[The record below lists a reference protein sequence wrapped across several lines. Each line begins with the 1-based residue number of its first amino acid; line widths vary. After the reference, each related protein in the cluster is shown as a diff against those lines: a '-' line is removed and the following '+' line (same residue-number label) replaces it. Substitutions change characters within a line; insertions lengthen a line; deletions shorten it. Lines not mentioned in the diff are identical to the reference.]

1 MNFMLLISWRLQNL
15 LLITPPFYN
24 YSLAFIFDF
33 FGGLFLID
41 LLSHLTE
48 IYMQQKKI
56 VVVGSCNTDMVIKA
70 DRLPIPGETVLGG
83 TFFMNPGGKG
93 ANQAVAAARMGG
105 RVTFISK
112 TGNDVFGKQSVV
124 LYNAEDIKTDY
135 IFSDPSN
142 PSGVALITVDSFGEN
157 CIVVASGANASLCPA
172 DIDKAAPEI
181 ESCDL
186 VLMQL
191 EIPVNTVE
199 YVAEMANRKNIK
211 VILNP
216 APARALS
223 DQLLKNTYIIV
234 PNRSEAEIL
243 SGIKVTDRESARQA
257 ADIISAKGVSIV
269 VITLG
274 SQGALIKDH
283 EEYHFVDAVKVDAL
297 DTTAAGDVFCG
308 TLCVGLSEGRSILDA
323 VKMAAK
329 ASAITVTRMGAQSSI
344 PHRAELQTI

>member
-1 MNFMLLISWRLQNL
+1 
-15 LLITPPFYN
+15 
-24 YSLAFIFDF
+24 
-33 FGGLFLID
+33 
-41 LLSHLTE
+41 
-48 IYMQQKKI
+48 MQRKKL

-93 ANQAVAAARMGG
+93 ANQAVAASRMGG
-105 RVTFISK
+105 NVTFISK

-124 LYNAEDIKTDY
+124 LYNSENINTDY
-135 IFSDPSN
+135 IFSDPNN
-142 PSGVALITVDSFGEN
+142 PSGVALITVDSRGEN

-172 DIDKAAPEI
+172 DIEKAGSEI
-181 ESCDL
+181 ESSDL

-191 EIPVNTVE
+191 EIPLDTVE
-199 YVAEMANRKNIK
+199 YVAELASRKNIK

-223 DQLLKNTYIIV
+223 DQLLKNIYIII
-234 PNRSEAEIL
+234 PNKSEAEIL
-243 SGIKVTDRESARQA
+243 SGIKVTDYDSARQA
-257 ADIISAKGVSIV
+257 ADIISAKGCDIV

-283 EEYHFVDAVKVDAL
+283 DEYHFVDAVKVDAV

-308 TLCVGLSEGRSILDA
+308 TVCVGLSEGRTILES
-323 VKMAAK
+323 VQLAAR

-344 PHRAELQTI
+344 PTRAELLTFDQNQ